1 MRHVW
6 ITGAGRGIGAALAL
20 AFARQGEALS
30 LSGRD
35 FKTLKAKAAELQSL
49 YPDLKV
55 HCSAM
60 DVSDAASVAAAWQSN
75 HAALGPIEVLVN
87 NAGQALSQPFAKTDL
102 ALWQQMLNV
111 NLTGSYLCIQA
122 ALPDLLAAGASGK
135 AARIVNI
142 ASTAGLKGYA
152 YVSAYTAAKH
162 GVIGLTRSLAMELA
176 KKGVTVNAVCPGF
189 TETDIVRESIA
200 NIVAKTGQTEQQAR
214 EALVSHNPQK
224 KMIQPDEV
232 AQTVLWLCSS
242 AAASVNGQSIAID
255 GGETM

>member
-75 HAALGPIEVLVN
+75 HAAL
-87 NAGQALSQPFAKTDL
+87 LSL
-102 ALWQQMLNV
+102 
-111 NLTGSYLCIQA
+111 IH
-122 ALPDLLAAGASGK
+122 
-135 AARIVNI
+135 I
-142 ASTAGLKGYA
+142 
-152 YVSAYTAAKH
+152 
-162 GVIGLTRSLAMELA
+162 
-176 KKGVTVNAVCPGF
+176 
-189 TETDIVRESIA
+189 
-200 NIVAKTGQTEQQAR
+200 
-214 EALVSHNPQK
+214 
-224 KMIQPDEV
+224 
-232 AQTVLWLCSS
+232 
-242 AAASVNGQSIAID
+242 
-255 GGETM
+255 

>member
-20 AFARQGEALS
+20 AFAGQGAALS

-35 FKTLKAKAAELQSL
+35 LHTLQAKATQLQSL

-60 DVSDAASVAAAWQSN
+60 DLSDAASVAAAWQSN
-75 HAALGPIEVLVN
+75 HAALGPVEVLVT

-111 NLTGSYLCIQA
+111 NLTGSYLCIKA

-162 GVIGLTRSLAMELA
+162 GLIGLTRSLAMELA

-224 KMIQPDEV
+224 KMIQADEV